1 MSFCTYCRDI
11 TCISWEQGD
20 SRNHINELQLSE
32 EFKEEIFFIFF
43 HDVMFFFIKK
53 KCKNKIW
60 FSKQGFISGEKNI
73 LPNNNISLSPV
84 SLYNENCLPFWRI
97 VERLYP
103 LWSILSLS
111 ITNSPFIYN
120 IRSCFYLLLSRTKQC
135 HKLLQVKEK
144 IMSTSSL
151 GIFMWFFKNIT

>member
-1 MSFCTYCRDI
+1 LYLLSWHHLYILRTRWLKKPYKWVTTQWRIQGRNLFYFLSWRDV
-11 TCISWEQGD
+11 
-20 SRNHINELQLSE
+20 
-32 EFKEEIFFIFF
+32 FFY
-43 HDVMFFFIKK
+43 KK

-135 HKLLQVKEK
+135 QKLLLVKEK

>member
-1 MSFCTYCRDI
+1 MSYN
-11 TCISWEQGD
+11 SVKN
-20 SRNHINELQLSE
+20 SRKKSFLFS
-32 EFKEEIFFIFF
+32 F
-43 HDVMFFFIKK
+43 MTWCFFFLKK
-53 KCKNKIW
+53 RCKNKIW

-120 IRSCFYLLLSRTKQC
+120 IRSCFYLLLSRTEQC
-135 HKLLQVKEK
+135 KKLLQVKEK